1 MSNPPSA
8 KSILQL
14 YSQTLRT
21 ARSFSSYNFREYFIL
36 RAKSTFKDIQV
47 CLFSFYVAR
56 LLNYFSLEQGEKDPA
71 RVAAL
76 YSDAVKEL
84 TSLRRSA
91 IVNQL
96 YGGWTLAVEKQKLQ
110 RERSDN

>member
-1 MSNPPSA
+1 MSSPPSA

-14 YSQTLRT
+14 YAQTLRT
-21 ARSFSSYNFREYFIL
+21 AKSFSSYNFREYFI
-36 RAKSTFKDIQV
+36 RRTKSTFKEI
-47 CLFSFYVAR
+47 
-56 LLNYFSLEQGEKDPA
+56 QGEKDPA
-71 RVAAL
+71 RVSAL
-76 YSDAVKEL
+76 YSEATREL
-84 TSLRRSA
+84 TSLKRSA

>member
-1 MSNPPSA
+1 MSSPPSA

-21 ARSFSSYNFREYFIL
+21 AKSFSSYNFREYFI
-36 RAKSTFKDIQV
+36 RRTKSTFKEI
-47 CLFSFYVAR
+47 
-56 LLNYFSLEQGEKDPA
+56 QGEKDPA
-71 RVAAL
+71 RVSAL
-76 YSDAVKEL
+76 YSEAARDL
-84 TSLRRSA
+84 TSLKRSA

-110 RERSDN
+110 RERSDS